1 MCKLRFSQHMFADS
15 LNMIR
20 YYLYDAS
27 CSNEVGNAIDGDY
40 KPDFI
45 AVQMQG
51 FVTAEGRTRQNM
63 CLLLSFIKRHMCL
76 QTSRR
81 MVYIIFVYE

>member
-1 MCKLRFSQHMFADS
+1 MFADS

-45 AVQMQG
+45 TVQMQG
-51 FVTAEGRTRQNM
+51 FVTAEEGLGRT
-63 CLLLSFIKRHMCL
+63 CACC
-76 QTSRR
+76 
-81 MVYIIFVYE
+81 